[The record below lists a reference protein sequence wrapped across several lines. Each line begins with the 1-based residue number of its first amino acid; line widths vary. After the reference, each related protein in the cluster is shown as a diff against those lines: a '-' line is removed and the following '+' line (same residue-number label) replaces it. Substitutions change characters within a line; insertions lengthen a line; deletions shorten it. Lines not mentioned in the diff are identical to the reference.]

1 MGEEKKKLDLK
12 NTLNLPK
19 TDFPMKANLPKREP
33 EIAKT
38 WEGLYS
44 KIKEQRKGKE
54 KWVLHD
60 GPPYANG
67 YIHIGHAL
75 NKILKDIIN
84 KYELMQGKDIDYVP
98 GWDCHGLPIEL
109 KVEEQ
114 LKKEGINK
122 NEIPKAEFR
131 RLCRE
136 YAKKW
141 VDIQKTDFMRLGVI
155 GEWDNPYL
163 TMDPKYQA
171 TEVRELGRI
180 FQRGIVY
187 RGKKPVYWCI
197 FCTTAEAEAEVEYSE
212 KKDPS
217 IYVKFRIKHPEK
229 LLETLKG
236 KKVYAV
242 IWTTTPW
249 TLPAN
254 LGIMVKPDAEYVAV
268 QFEHPTFGEEV
279 YIVAKEL
286 LNKFSEAIGDLA
298 GSVLGSFPGEQLI
311 GLEYEHPF
319 NTKEFLSQFLNSETL
334 ENMWK
339 IYPSEYV
346 TLDTGTGLVHMAPGH
361 GNEDYIVGQ
370 RYGLEPFAPLNDEGF
385 YTEEVIEPL
394 RGLRIYEHTGRKNKE
409 GYRIVRSPANYQV
422 IEILKEK
429 GALLVLDDLKHSYPH
444 CWRCKSPV
452 IFRATPQWFIAMD
465 KQIKNFDNL

>member
-1 MGEEKKKLDLK
+1 MEEKNKKLDLK

-19 TDFPMKANLPKREP
+19 TEFPMKANLPKREP
-33 EIAKT
+33 EIAKN
-38 WEGLYS
+38 WEGLYR
-44 KIKEQRKGKE
+44 KIKQTRKGKPI
-54 KWVLHD
+54 WVLHD

-67 YIHIGHAL
+67 AIHIGHAL

-109 KVEEQ
+109 KVENR
-114 LKKEGINK
+114 LKEKGINK
-122 NEIPKAEFR
+122 EDIPKAEFR
-131 RLCRE
+131 RMCRE
-136 YAKKW
+136 YAAHW
-141 VDIQKTDFMRLGVI
+141 VEVQKRDFIRLGVL
-155 GEWDNPYL
+155 GRWEEPYL
-163 TMDPKYQA
+163 TMNPEYQA

-180 FQRGIVY
+180 FERGIVY

-217 IYVKFRIKHPEK
+217 IYVKFKIKNPEG
-229 LLETLKG
+229 LLPLLKDR
-236 KKVYAV
+236 KVYAV

-254 LGIMVKPDAEYVAV
+254 LAIAVKPEAEYVLV
-268 QFEHPTFGEEV
+268 EMGDLEPGDEV

-286 LNKFSEAIGDLA
+286 LDSFYKETNLPEGVI
-298 GSVLGSFPGEQLI
+298 LGTVKGENLV

-319 NTKEFLSQFLNSETL
+319 NTKEFLSKFLKPETV
-334 ENMWK
+334 ENMWR
-339 IYPSEYV
+339 IYPADFV
-346 TLDTGTGLVHMAPGH
+346 GLDTGSGMVHIAPGH
-361 GNEDYIVGQ
+361 GNEDYALGQ
-370 RYGLEPFAPLNDEGF
+370 KYNLEPFAPVDDRGF
-385 YTEEVIEPL
+385 YTDEVIEPL
-394 RGLRIYEHTGRKNKE
+394 RGLRVFEQTGRKTKE
-409 GYRIVRSPANYQV
+409 NYKIVRSPANFQV
-422 IEILKEK
+422 IELLKEK
-429 GALLVLDDLKHSYPH
+429 NALVHLGDIKHSYPH

-465 KQIKNFDNL
+465 KPLKGF

>member
-19 TDFPMKANLPKREP
+19 TEFPMKANLPKREP
-33 EIAKT
+33 EIAKN
-38 WEGLYS
+38 WEGLYQ
-44 KIKEQRKGKE
+44 KIKEQRKGQPT
-54 KWVLHD
+54 WVLHD

-114 LKKEGINK
+114 LKEKGINK

-136 YAKKW
+136 YAARW
-141 VDIQKTDFMRLGVI
+141 VDIQRADFVRLGVL
-155 GEWDNPYL
+155 GDWHKPYL

-217 IYVKFRIKHPEK
+217 IYVKFRIKQPEK
-229 LLETLKG
+229 LLQTFKD
-236 KKVYAV
+236 KNVYAV

-254 LGIMVKPDAEYVAV
+254 LGIMVKPDAEYVLV
-268 QFEHPTFGEEV
+268 EMGDLEPGDEV
-279 YIVAKEL
+279 FIIAKEL
-286 LNKFSEAIGDLA
+286 LDKFYQETGLPEGVI
-298 GSVLGSFPGEQLI
+298 LGTVKGEQLV

-319 NTKEFLSQFLNSETL
+319 NTKEFLSKFLKPQTV

-361 GNEDYIVGQ
+361 GNEDYVVGQ
-370 RYGLEPFAPLNDEGF
+370 RYGLEPFAPVDDRGF
-385 YTEEVIEPL
+385 YTDEVIEPL

-409 GYRIVRSPANYQV
+409 GYQIVRSPANYQI

-429 GALLVLDDLKHSYPH
+429 GALVTLGDLKHSYPH

-465 KQIKNFDNL
+465 KPLQNLDNL

>member
-1 MGEEKKKLDLK
+1 MGEEKKKEQKLDLK

-19 TDFPMKANLPKREP
+19 TDFPMKANLPQREP
-33 EIAKT
+33 EIAKN
-38 WEGLYS
+38 WEGLYQ
-44 KIKEQRKGKE
+44 KIKETRRGKPM
-54 KWVLHD
+54 WVLHD

-67 YIHIGHAL
+67 PIHIGHAL

-109 KVEEQ
+109 KVENR
-114 LKKEGINK
+114 LKEKGINK
-122 NEIPKAEFR
+122 EDIPKAEFR
-131 RLCRE
+131 RMCRE
-136 YAKKW
+136 YAAKW
-141 VDIQKTDFMRLGVI
+141 VEVQKRDFIRLGI
-155 GEWDNPYL
+155 LGRWEEPYITMNPE
-163 TMDPKYQA
+163 YQA

-180 FQRGIVY
+180 FERGIVY

-197 FCTTAEAEAEVEYSE
+197 FCSTAEAEAEVEYSE

-217 IYVKFRIKHPEK
+217 IYVKFEIENPEG
-229 LLETLKG
+229 LLPFLKDR
-236 KKVYAV
+236 KVYAI

-254 LGIMVKPDAEYVAV
+254 LGIMVKPDAEYVLV
-268 QFEHPTFGEEV
+268 EMGNLEPGDEI

-286 LNKFSEAIGDLA
+286 LDDFYQKTNLPEGVI
-298 GSVLGSFPGEQLI
+298 LGTVKGEQLV
-311 GLEYEHPF
+311 GLSYKHPF
-319 NTKEFLSQFLNSETL
+319 NTKEFLSQFLSPETVK
-334 ENMWK
+334 NMWK
-339 IYPSEYV
+339 IYPSEFV

-361 GNEDYIVGQ
+361 GNEDYAVGR
-370 RYGLEPFAPLNDEGF
+370 RYGLEPFAPVDDKGY
-385 YTEEVIEPL
+385 YTDEVIEPL
-394 RGLRIYEHTGRKNKE
+394 RGVRVYEQTGRKNKDN
-409 GYRIVRSPANYQV
+409 YRIVRSPANYRV

-429 GALLVLDDLKHSYPH
+429 NALASLGDIKHSYPH

-465 KQIKNFDNL
+465 EPLKE

>member
-1 MGEEKKKLDLK
+1 VY
-12 NTLNLPK
+12 
-19 TDFPMKANLPKREP
+19 KR
-33 EIAKT
+33 
-38 WEGLYS
+38 
-44 KIKEQRKGKE
+44 Q
-54 KWVLHD
+54 
-60 GPPYANG
+60 
-67 YIHIGHAL
+67 
-75 NKILKDIIN
+75 
-84 KYELMQGKDIDYVP
+84 
-98 GWDCHGLPIEL
+98 
-109 KVEEQ
+109 
-114 LKKEGINK
+114 
-122 NEIPKAEFR
+122 
-131 RLCRE
+131 
-136 YAKKW
+136 
-141 VDIQKTDFMRLGVI
+141 DIQRADFVRLGVL
-155 GEWDNPYL
+155 GDWHKPYL

-217 IYVKFRIKHPEK
+217 IYVKFRIKQPEK
-229 LLETLKG
+229 LLQTFKD
-236 KKVYAV
+236 KNVYAV

-254 LGIMVKPDAEYVAV
+254 LGIMVKPDAEYVLV
-268 QFEHPTFGEEV
+268 EMGDLEPSNEV
-279 YIVAKEL
+279 FIIAKEL
-286 LNKFSEAIGDLA
+286 LDKFYQETGLPEGVI
-298 GSVLGSFPGEQLI
+298 LGTVKGEQLV

-319 NTKEFLSQFLNSETL
+319 NTKEFLSKFLKPQTV

-361 GNEDYIVGQ
+361 GNEDYVVGQ
-370 RYGLEPFAPLNDEGF
+370 RYGLEPFAPVDDRGF
-385 YTEEVIEPL
+385 YTDEVIEPL

-409 GYRIVRSPANYQV
+409 GYQIVRSPANYQI

-429 GALLVLDDLKHSYPH
+429 GALVTLGDLKHSYPH

-465 KQIKNFDNL
+465 KPLQNLDNL

>member
-1 MGEEKKKLDLK
+1 MGEEKKRIELK
-12 NTLNLPK
+12 DTINLPR
-19 TDFPMKANLPKREP
+19 TDFPMKANLPQREP
-33 EIAKT
+33 QILEL
-38 WEGLYS
+38 WRGLYK
-44 KIKEQRKGKE
+44 KIKESRKGKPL
-54 KWVLHD
+54 WVLHD

-67 YIHIGHAL
+67 AIHIGHAL

-84 KYELMQGKDIDYVP
+84 KYELMKGKDMDYVP

-114 LKKEGINK
+114 LKERGVNKED
-122 NEIPKAEFR
+122 IPKAEFR

-136 YAKKW
+136 YAAKW
-141 VDIQKTDFMRLGVI
+141 VEVQKKDFVRLGVL
-155 GEWDNPYL
+155 GDWENPYL
-163 TMDPKYQA
+163 TMNPSYQA
-171 TEVRELGRI
+171 AEIRELGRI
-180 FQRGIVY
+180 FQKGVVY

-197 FCTTAEAEAEVEYSE
+197 FCSTAEAEAEVEYSE

-217 IYVKFRIKHPEK
+217 IYVKFKLKNPEG
-229 LLETLKG
+229 LLPFK
-236 KKVYAV
+236 KKVYAI

-254 LGIMVKPDAEYVAV
+254 LGIMVKPDAEYVLV
-268 QFEHPTFGEEV
+268 EMENDEV
-279 YIVAKEL
+279 FLLAKERL
-286 LNKFSEAIGDLA
+286 DAFYAESGLPEGVI
-298 GSVLGSFPGEQLI
+298 LGTVKGEKLV

-319 NTKEFLSQFLNSETL
+319 NTKEFLSQFLKPQTV

-339 IYPSEYV
+339 IYPSEFV
-346 TLDTGTGLVHMAPGH
+346 TLDAGTGLVHMAPGH

-370 RYGLEPFAPLNDEGF
+370 RFGLEPFAPVDDRGY
-385 YTEEVIEPL
+385 YTDGVIEPL
-394 RGLRIYEHTGRKNKE
+394 RGLRIYEDTGRRNKE
-409 GYRIVRSPANYQV
+409 NYRIVRSPANYTV

-429 GALLVLDDLKHSYPH
+429 NALASLGDLKHSYPH

-465 KQIKNFDNL
+465 KPLEG